1 MKPDAFQVFLVIFSL
16 AILGF
21 KVSGIINPSWS
32 LVLIPFYLAILPIAL
47 ALIAFA
53 IVVVVAQITGR

>member
-1 MKPDAFQVFLVIFSL
+1 VKPDGFQVFLVVFCLFLI
-16 AILGF
+16 GF

-32 LVLIPFYLAILPIAL
+32 LVLIPFYIAILPITL
-47 ALIAFA
+47 ALIALA

>member
-1 MKPDAFQVFLVIFSL
+1 MKPDAFQVFLLLFCL
-16 AILGF
+16 TLLGF

-47 ALIAFA
+47 ALIAFV
-53 IVVVVAQITGR
+53 IVVVVAQVTGR